1 MRSFALLVL
10 IILLALIKS
19 SLLPFNLLFGAICFL
34 AIVSSS
40 WEIFLYAFLAGVFLD
55 LFSGTPL
62 GFSSLGFLAV
72 AGIFSAYKNRFSFR
86 SPATIFVFVFL
97 GNFIFSFFARKPFF
111 IKEALFWAV
120 SFTFLRIFAPLLFEG
135 FSPEKEEQKI
145 KV

>member
-1 MRSFALLVL
+1 MRSFAIFVL

-34 AIVSSS
+34 ATSSSS
-40 WEIFLYAFLAGVFLD
+40 WEIFLWAFLSGLFLD
-55 LFSGTPL
+55 LFEGTPL

-72 AGIFSAYKNRFSFR
+72 AGIFSAYRQRFSFR
-86 SPATIFVFVFL
+86 SPVTVFVFVFL

-111 IKEALFWAV
+111 IKEALFWATV
-120 SFTFLRIFAPLLFEG
+120 FTFLRIFVPLLFEG
-135 FSPEKEEQKI
+135 FSLAQEEQKI